1 MASKH
6 QLSLEIV
13 QTNNCS
19 VIRLFDTS
27 IYSPDLD
34 IDCGIIQIIPPG
46 FNETVTITVEPGFD
60 FMLTACLLGIQ
71 TKDCGELANYLP
83 DGIYNI
89 KYSVSP
95 NDKVYVEYNYLRTCQ
110 VLSTYYREL
119 CKLELA
125 ACEPD
130 PDIKAQVEEIQLIKG
145 YIDAA
150 KAKVE
155 HCGDLQAGIQLLI
168 YAKDRLE
175 KFGRDSWCG
184 PGGCN

>member
-6 QLSLEIV
+6 QLSLDIV
-13 QTNNCS
+13 QTSNCS

-27 IYSPDLD
+27 IYTDDLD
-34 IDCGIIQIIPPG
+34 VDCATIQVVPPG
-46 FNETVTITVEPGFD
+46 FNETVSISVSQNFD
-60 FMLTACLLGIQ
+60 FLLTACLLGIQ
-71 TKDCGELANYLP
+71 TQNCSDQANYLP
-83 DGIYNI
+83 DGIYYI

-95 NDKVYVEYNYLRTCQ
+95 NDKVFVEYNYLRTCQ
-110 VLSTYYREL
+110 ILQKYYMEL

-130 PDIKAQVEEIQLIKG
+130 ADVKAQIAELQLIKA

-155 HCGDLQAGIQLLI
+155 ECNDLSSGIELLI
-168 YAKDRLE
+168 YAKDRLD
-175 KFGRDSWCG
+175 KFGRDGCCG
-184 PGGCN
+184 PQIC